1 MRWSGLALLVVAGL
15 AAEGRA
21 DVLRILDDPR
31 EAAQARVDII
41 QQARGEIDAVYFL
54 ARNDRITLTALSLLR
69 DARRRGVG
77 SVRLIV
83 DANFQHIPR
92 PVLGYLR
99 DEGVEVRV
107 YHPISL
113 RHPSWLFRRM
123 HEKFVVVDG
132 KRYIAGGRNLAESY
146 FGLGDEVNFV
156 DRDVYVDGPSAAEAK
171 RHFEALW
178 SSRHVADLWTHVS
191 AAEKKRAGELLDQAA
206 RELVCDGFLELS
218 TGRDW
223 SHGRKDIAAVR
234 FLHDSAGGGPQV
246 TDGIIDALPQAT
258 HSIVI
263 ETPYLVPSKELIE
276 LLEKKL
282 SEGVYVLIV
291 TNSLRSIDG
300 VLPHAGYIKYRRR
313 LIRAGIDM
321 REYKGPDALHAKS
334 VVVDGRVALVGSYN
348 VDPRSAN
355 LNTEVMCVADDEEMA
370 RELLDAIDVHA
381 RNAWRVDRNGRP
393 PREER
398 APMRVSIAKSF
409 RAWAARLILPL
420 IEGQL

>member
-146 FGLGDEVNFV
+146 FGLGDEVNFRRPRRLRRRPFGRRGETV
-156 DRDVYVDGPSAAEAK
+156 LRDRWRPTKRDVRENQPYPGGFAPTLTPGSISG
-171 RHFEALW
+171 F
-178 SSRHVADLWTHVS
+178 S
-191 AAEKKRAGELLDQAA
+191 QPA
-206 RELVCDGFLELS
+206 R
-218 TGRDW
+218 
-223 SHGRKDIAAVR
+223 
-234 FLHDSAGGGPQV
+234 
-246 TDGIIDALPQAT
+246 
-258 HSIVI
+258 
-263 ETPYLVPSKELIE
+263 
-276 LLEKKL
+276 
-282 SEGVYVLIV
+282 
-291 TNSLRSIDG
+291 
-300 VLPHAGYIKYRRR
+300 
-313 LIRAGIDM
+313 
-321 REYKGPDALHAKS
+321 
-334 VVVDGRVALVGSYN
+334 
-348 VDPRSAN
+348 
-355 LNTEVMCVADDEEMA
+355 
-370 RELLDAIDVHA
+370 
-381 RNAWRVDRNGRP
+381 
-393 PREER
+393 
-398 APMRVSIAKSF
+398 
-409 RAWAARLILPL
+409 
-420 IEGQL
+420 

>member
-1 MRWSGLALLVVAGL
+1 MRSIGLALLVAAAL
-15 AAEGRA
+15 AAGARA
-21 DVLRILDDPR
+21 DVFRLLDDPR

-54 ARNDRITLTALSLLR
+54 ARNDRITLTALKLLR

-77 SVRLIV
+77 NVRLIV

-92 PVLGYLR
+92 PVLGHLR
-99 DEGVEVRV
+99 DEGVQVRV
-107 YHPISL
+107 YHPLTL
-113 RHPSWLFRRM
+113 RHPSWIFRRM

-132 KRYIAGGRNLAESY
+132 ERYIAGGRNLAESY
-146 FGLGDEVNFV
+146 FGLDRRNFV
-156 DRDVYVDGPSAAEAK
+156 DRDVYVDGPSAAEAE

-178 SSRHVADLWTHVS
+178 SSSHVADLWTHVS
-191 AAEKKRAGELLDQAA
+191 AAEKRNAGVLDEAA
-206 RELVCDGFLELS
+206 RELVCDGFLDLD

-223 SHGRKDIAAVR
+223 SAERKDIAAVR
-234 FLHDSAGGGPQV
+234 FLHDSAGGGPHV
-246 TDGIIDALPQAT
+246 RDGIIDALRQAKE
-258 HSIVI
+258 SIVI
-263 ETPYLVPSKELIE
+263 ETPYLVPQRELIE
-276 LLEKKL
+276 LLLDKL
-282 SEGVYVLIV
+282 KSGVYVLIV

-300 VLPHAGYIKYRRR
+300 VLPHAGYIKYRHR
-313 LIRAGIDM
+313 LIRAGVDM
-321 REYKGPDALHAKS
+321 REYKGPESLHAKS

-355 LNTEVMCVADDEEMA
+355 LNTEVMCMADDETVA
-370 RELLDAIDVHA
+370 REVLDAIDVHVQ
-381 RNAWRVDRNGRP
+381 NAWRVDRHGRP

-398 APMRVSIAKSF
+398 APMRVSIAKSV

>member
-1 MRWSGLALLVVAGL
+1 M
-15 AAEGRA
+15 
-21 DVLRILDDPR
+21 
-31 EAAQARVDII
+31 
-41 QQARGEIDAVYFL
+41 
-54 ARNDRITLTALSLLR
+54 
-69 DARRRGVG
+69 
-77 SVRLIV
+77 
-83 DANFQHIPR
+83 
-92 PVLGYLR
+92 
-99 DEGVEVRV
+99 
-107 YHPISL
+107 
-113 RHPSWLFRRM
+113 
-123 HEKFVVVDG
+123 
-132 KRYIAGGRNLAESY
+132 
-146 FGLGDEVNFV
+146 
-156 DRDVYVDGPSAAEAK
+156 
-171 RHFEALW
+171 
-178 SSRHVADLWTHVS
+178 
-191 AAEKKRAGELLDQAA
+191 
-206 RELVCDGFLELS
+206 
-218 TGRDW
+218 
-223 SHGRKDIAAVR
+223 
-234 FLHDSAGGGPQV
+234 
-246 TDGIIDALPQAT
+246 TDGIIDALRRAT